1 MISFKQVSKSYGKTP
16 AVRDLT
22 FEIRRGEF
30 MFLMGASGAGKSTIL
45 RLLHHSIR
53 PTSGVVTVGEFS
65 SDTIKERQ
73 IPYLRRK
80 LGFVLQDFR
89 LIGDRSVSENVA
101 IAMRIT
107 GESRRKID
115 TRVKEVL
122 GQVGLIGRARE
133 KAGNLSGGEMQR
145 VAIARALVNRP
156 LALIA
161 DEPTGNLD
169 PETAQGI
176 YSILDRA
183 HIGGT
188 AVFVATHDRTFV
200 DRTGHKVIHLENGRI
215 VTPRIE
221 MDPAPRPSAPPRSV
235 SC

>member
-30 MFLMGASGAGKSTIL
+30 LFLMGASGAGKSTIL

-73 IPYLRRK
+73 IPHLRRK

-89 LIGDRSVSENVA
+89 LIADRSVSENVA

-107 GESRRKID
+107 GESRRKIEA
-115 TRVKEVL
+115 RVNEVL

-188 AVFVATHDRTFV
+188 AVFVATHDRDFV
-200 DRTGHKVIHLENGRI
+200 DRAGHKVLHLEHGRI
-215 VTPRIE
+215 VIPRIA
-221 MDPAPRPSAPPRSV
+221 PGTAPRSSKPSSSV